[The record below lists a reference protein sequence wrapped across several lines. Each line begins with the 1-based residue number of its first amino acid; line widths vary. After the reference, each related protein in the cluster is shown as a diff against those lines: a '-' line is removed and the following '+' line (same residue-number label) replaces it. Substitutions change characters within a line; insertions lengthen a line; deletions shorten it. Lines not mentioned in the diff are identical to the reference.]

1 MSIREPAREGTMR
14 KLLVGVALAALS
26 TTAAAGTLDEVVK
39 HGIVILL
46 PNNPIDVTYT
56 PDGKF
61 TAAGGQVT
69 GTWRIDGDALCTTSN
84 VDPTETCVPYPK
96 DKKSGDTFEVT
107 GPTGT
112 ATVKIN

>member
-1 MSIREPAREGTMR
+1 MH
-14 KLLVGVALAALS
+14 KLLIGAALAALS
-26 TTAAAGTLDEVVK
+26 TAAVAGTLDEVVK

-46 PNNPIDVTYT
+46 PNNPVDVSYT

-61 TAAGGQVT
+61 AAAGGQVT
-69 GTWRIDGDALCTTSN
+69 GTWRIDGDALCTTSSI
-84 VDPTETCVPYPK
+84 DPTENCVTYPK
-96 DKKSGDTFEVT
+96 DKKSGDSFEVT